1 MMTYYQRLGE
11 LGMKFFQQFAQS
23 LLLLWRA
30 CVGCI
35 AVVVQPAFVADADR
49 VLVMSYAVGT
59 GFTER
64 STSFNRTVTADNIV
78 VANALPVNTVR
89 HAILVPVVNFI
100 SRTCLVRS
108 HRTAMHN

>member
-23 LLLLWRA
+23 LFLRWRA

-35 AVVVQPAFVADADR
+35 AVVVQPAFVADADG

-59 GFTER
+59 GFAER

-89 HAILVPVVNFI
+89 HAFLVPFVNFV